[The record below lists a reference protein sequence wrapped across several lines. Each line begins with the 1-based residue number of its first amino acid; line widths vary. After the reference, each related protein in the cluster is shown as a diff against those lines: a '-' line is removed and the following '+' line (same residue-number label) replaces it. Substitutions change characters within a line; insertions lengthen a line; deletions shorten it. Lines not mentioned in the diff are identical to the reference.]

1 MGFNLFKTVGN
12 VLGGGKPQTVNP
24 VTANLDAGLFSQ
36 LSGDIGNIRGMATT
50 PITAINASGKAA
62 QDYANTAYQ
71 NQLSQLGM
79 QGQSALASSMA
90 NTARYGMDSGA
101 AERMSRQ
108 NMMQGLL
115 GQQNLGAA
123 NMENLANIAQQNLAM
138 QEQHKYGAAMALPQL
153 QQSQMTAKYNADA
166 ANAGLQNQA
175 NLANMSAAAA
185 RSQGIGNTLGTIGQI
200 GGSVFGGP
208 VGGIVGGIGGK
219 ALGGLFG

>member
-1 MGFNLFKTVGN
+1 MGWNPVKAVGDL
-12 VLGGGKPQTVNP
+12 LGGKKESVNP
-24 VTANLDAGLFSQ
+24 VTAQLDAGLFGQ
-36 LSGDIGNIRGMATT
+36 WGNDIGNVRNLAN
-50 PITAINASGKAA
+50 ANVNSLNASGRAA

-71 NQLSQLGM
+71 NQLNQLGM

-115 GQQNLGAA
+115 GQQNLGSA

-138 QEQHKYGAAMALPQL
+138 QEQQKYGAMMALPQL
-153 QQSQMTAKYNADA
+153 QQSQVMAKYNADA
-166 ANAGLQNQA
+166 TNAGIQNQA

-185 RSQGIGNTLGTIGQI
+185 RNQAIGNNLGTIGQI

-208 VGGIVGGIGGK
+208 VGGVVGGVAGK

>member
-1 MGFNLFKTVGN
+1 MGWNPVKAVGN
-12 VLGGGKPQTVNP
+12 VLGGGKPQTVKP

-36 LSGDIGNIRGMATT
+36 LGSDIGNIRGIATT
-50 PITAINASGKAA
+50 PVTAINASGIAA

-71 NQLSQLGM
+71 NQLNQLGM

-108 NMMQGLL
+108 NMMQGML
-115 GQQNLGAA
+115 GQQNLGSA

-138 QEQHKYGAAMALPQL
+138 QEQHRYGAAMALPQL
-153 QQSQMTAKYNADA
+153 QQSQMMAKYNADA
-166 ANAGLQNQA
+166 ANAGAMNQA

-185 RSQGIGNTLGTIGQI
+185 RNQAIGNSLGTIGQI

-208 VGGIVGGIGGK
+208 VGGVVGGVAGK
-219 ALGGLFG
+219 TLGGLFG